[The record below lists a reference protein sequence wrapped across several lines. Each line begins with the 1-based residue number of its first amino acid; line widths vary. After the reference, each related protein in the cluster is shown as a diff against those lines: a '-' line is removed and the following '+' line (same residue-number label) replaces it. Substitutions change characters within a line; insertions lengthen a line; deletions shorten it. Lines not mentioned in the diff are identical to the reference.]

1 MLLDR
6 SLLDKE
12 GAPTEEEMRE
22 YFIKNDYTTAKSD
35 FDVSRVSQAQAK
47 LYMKAKK
54 FFLAAWLKQQ
64 EAMGGEAS
72 LKNFSDNYPLKLM
85 EQKDEELIVG
95 AVGKILGDEEQYVQI
110 IDTFFDQMQPQ
121 FMVGFNAYA
130 ASVNKNVDDLTDD
143 EIEMV
148 TGKVADAFYETMMEL
163 LMKSQGIPEVIN
175 LTKKV
180 VNQTHQDFPEGNNYR
195 KTDFQRAFYHTRTQ
209 MDTILSLD
217 EFQENGYDMDE
228 GARNF
233 FDQIEDEIDP
243 AKEDEKENL
252 ILTAYY
258 QILDNVEREILELR
272 IKKFTNEDIAKQL
285 GYKTQSAISKRLAK
299 MRKKFDELIK
309 ELDEQLD

>member
-1 MLLDR
+1 MEFDR
-6 SLLDKE
+6 SLLDKD

-47 LYMKAKK
+47 LYMKAKG
-54 FFLAAWLKQQ
+54 FFLDAWLKQQ
-64 EAMGGEAS
+64 KKMGGKGS

-85 EQKDEELIVG
+85 EQKNEELIVG
-95 AVGKILGDEEQYVQI
+95 TVGKILGDEEQTALVI
-110 IDTFFDQMQPQ
+110 GSFFDQTQPQ
-121 FMVGFNAYA
+121 FMLAFNAYA
-130 ASVNKNVDDLTDD
+130 ASVNKSVDDLTDD

-243 AKEDEKENL
+243 AEEDEKENL
-252 ILTAYY
+252 IFTAYY

-272 IKKFTNEDIAKQL
+272 IKKFSNEDIAKQL

-309 ELDEQLD
+309 EFR

>member
-1 MLLDR
+1 MEFDR

-35 FDVSRVSQAQAK
+35 FDVSKVSPAQAK
-47 LYMKAKK
+47 LYMKAKG
-54 FFLAAWLKQQ
+54 FFLDAWLKQQ

-143 EIEMV
+143 EIKMV
-148 TGKVADAFYETMMEL
+148 VDKVADAFLETMMEL
-163 LMKSQGIPEVIN
+163 FMKSQGIPAVIGV
-175 LTKKV
+175 T
-180 VNQTHQDFPEGNNYR
+180 
-195 KTDFQRAFYHTRTQ
+195 
-209 MDTILSLD
+209 S
-217 EFQENGYDMDE
+217 
-228 GARNF
+228 
-233 FDQIEDEIDP
+233 
-243 AKEDEKENL
+243 
-252 ILTAYY
+252 
-258 QILDNVEREILELR
+258 
-272 IKKFTNEDIAKQL
+272 DIHN
-285 GYKTQSAISKRLAK
+285 
-299 MRKKFDELIK
+299 
-309 ELDEQLD
+309 

>member
-1 MLLDR
+1 MEFDR

-35 FDVSRVSQAQAK
+35 FDVSKVSQAQAK
-47 LYMKAKK
+47 LYMKAKG
-54 FFLAAWLKQQ
+54 FFLDAWLKQQ
-64 EAMGGEAS
+64 KKMGGKGS
-72 LKNFSDNYPLKLM
+72 LKNFSNDHPLKFI

-95 AVGKILGDEEQYVQI
+95 AVGKILGDDEQYAQI
-110 IDTFFDQMQPQ
+110 IDAFFDQFQPQ

-130 ASVNKNVDDLTDD
+130 ASVNKNVDDLTND

-233 FDQIEDEIDP
+233 FDQFEDEIDP
-243 AKEDEKENL
+243 AEEDEKENL

>member
-1 MLLDR
+1 MEFDR

-22 YFIKNDYTTAKSD
+22 YFIKNDYKTAKSD
-35 FDVSRVSQAQAK
+35 FDVSKVSQSQAK

-54 FFLAAWLKQQ
+54 FFLDAWLKQQ
-64 EAMGGEAS
+64 KKMGGKGS
-72 LKNFSDNYPLKLM
+72 LKNFSNDHPLKLM
-85 EQKDEELIVG
+85 EQKDEKLIVG
-95 AVGKILGDEEQYVQI
+95 AVGKILGDEEQYAQI
-110 IDTFFDQMQPQ
+110 IDTFFDQFQPQ

-130 ASVNKNVDDLTDD
+130 ASVNKSVDDLTDD

-148 TGKVADAFYETMMEL
+148 TGKVADAFYETTMEL

-233 FDQIEDEIDP
+233 LNQIEDEIDP
-243 AKEDEKENL
+243 AEEDEKENL
-252 ILTAYY
+252 IFTAYY
-258 QILDNVEREILELR
+258 QILDNVERDILELR
-272 IKKFTNEDIAKQL
+272 VKKFTNEDIAKQL

-299 MRKKFDELIK
+299 MREKFDELIK
-309 ELDEQLD
+309 KLDEQLD

>member
-35 FDVSRVSQAQAK
+35 FDVSKVNETQAK
-47 LYMKAKK
+47 LYVKAKK
-54 FFLAAWLKQQ
+54 FFSEAWLKQQ
-64 EAMGGEAS
+64 KAMGGKAS
-72 LKNFSDNYPLKLM
+72 LKNFSKDHPLKLM

-95 AVGKILGDEEQYVQI
+95 AVGKILGDEEQYTQI

-130 ASVNKNVDDLTDD
+130 ASVNKSVDDLTDD

-228 GARNF
+228 GVRNF

-243 AKEDEKENL
+243 AEEDEKENL
-252 ILTAYY
+252 IFTAYY

>member
-1 MLLDR
+1 MEFDR
-6 SLLDKE
+6 SLLDKD
-12 GAPTEEEMRE
+12 GAPTEKEMRE

-175 LTKKV
+175 LTKNV

-243 AKEDEKENL
+243 AEEDEKENL

>member
-1 MLLDR
+1 MEFDR

-35 FDVSRVSQAQAK
+35 FDVSKVSQAQAK

-64 EAMGGEAS
+64 EKMGGTGS

-95 AVGKILGDEEQYVQI
+95 AVGKIIGDEEQYTQI

-130 ASVNKNVDDLTDD
+130 ASVNKSVDDLTDD

-148 TGKVADAFYETMMEL
+148 VNKVVDAFLETMVEL
-163 LMKSQGIPEVIN
+163 LMKSQGIPDVIGI
-175 LTKKV
+175 TSDV
-180 VNQTHQDFPEGNNYR
+180 HDQTHQDFPEGNNYR
-195 KTDFQRAFYHTRTQ
+195 KIDFQRAFYHTRTQ

-217 EFQENGYDMDE
+217 EFQENGYDTGE
-228 GARNF
+228 SARNF
-233 FDQIEDEIDP
+233 FDQIEDEINP
-243 AKEDEKENL
+243 AEEDKKENL

-258 QILDNVEREILELR
+258 QVLDNVEREILELR

>member
-1 MLLDR
+1 MEFDR

-35 FDVSRVSQAQAK
+35 FDVSKVSQAQAK

-130 ASVNKNVDDLTDD
+130 ASVNKNVDDLTDS
-143 EIEMV
+143 EIDMV
-148 TGKVADAFYETMMEL
+148 VNKVVDAFYETMMEL
-163 LMKSQGIPEVIN
+163 LMKSQGIPGVIGI
-175 LTKKV
+175 TSDV
-180 VNQTHQDFPEGNNYR
+180 HDQTHQDFPEGNNYR

-243 AKEDEKENL
+243 AEEDEKENL

-272 IKKFTNEDIAKQL
+272 IKKFTNEDIAKKL

>member
-1 MLLDR
+1 MEFDR
-6 SLLDKE
+6 SLLDKD

-47 LYMKAKK
+47 LYMKAKG
-54 FFLAAWLKQQ
+54 FFLDAWLKQQ
-64 EAMGGEAS
+64 KKMGGKGS

-95 AVGKILGDEEQYVQI
+95 VVGKILGDEEQYTQI

-130 ASVNKNVDDLTDD
+130 ASVNKSVDDLTDD

-243 AKEDEKENL
+243 AEEDEKENL
-252 ILTAYY
+252 IFTAYY

-299 MRKKFDELIK
+299 MRKKFDEVIK
-309 ELDEQLD
+309 ELNEQLG

>member
-1 MLLDR
+1 MEFDR

-35 FDVSRVSQAQAK
+35 FDVSKVSQAQAK
-47 LYMKAKK
+47 LYMKAKG
-54 FFLAAWLKQQ
+54 FFLDAWLKQQ
-64 EAMGGEAS
+64 KKMGGKGS

-95 AVGKILGDEEQYVQI
+95 VVGKILGDEEQYTQI

-130 ASVNKNVDDLTDD
+130 ASVNKSVDDLTDD

-243 AKEDEKENL
+243 AEEDEKENL
-252 ILTAYY
+252 IFTAYY

>member
-1 MLLDR
+1 MEFDR

-35 FDVSRVSQAQAK
+35 FDVSKVSPAQAK

-130 ASVNKNVDDLTDD
+130 ASVNKNVDDLTDS
-143 EIEMV
+143 EIDMV
-148 TGKVADAFYETMMEL
+148 VNKVVDAFYETMMEL
-163 LMKSQGIPEVIN
+163 LMKSQGIPGVIGI
-175 LTKKV
+175 TSDV
-180 VNQTHQDFPEGNNYR
+180 HDQTHQDFPEGNNYR

-243 AKEDEKENL
+243 AEEDEKENL

-272 IKKFTNEDIAKQL
+272 IKKFTNEDIAKKL

>member
-1 MLLDR
+1 MEFDR

-95 AVGKILGDEEQYVQI
+95 TVGKILGDEEQTALVI
-110 IDTFFDQMQPQ
+110 GSFFDQTQPQ
-121 FMVGFNAYA
+121 FMLAFNAYA

-243 AKEDEKENL
+243 AEEDEKENL

>member
-1 MLLDR
+1 MEFDR

-22 YFIKNDYTTAKSD
+22 YFIKNDYTMAKSD

-195 KTDFQRAFYHTRTQ
+195 KTDFQRAFYHTRAQ

-243 AKEDEKENL
+243 AEEDEKENL

-258 QILDNVEREILELR
+258 QVLDNVEREILELR

-309 ELDEQLD
+309 ELDERLN